1 MSTSRMLR
9 YVQFLSS
16 FDYIIVHRK
25 SENPAN
31 VDYLSINPLPLSIT
45 KINCID
51 DSQAYQLC
59 IINFISTETLTAEK
73 IKKETELDAELKK
86 IKYNIVIG
94 NTFHPTTM
102 LQGGILFRGIRV
114 ITPKSVQQEMLQQ
127 LHSTHIGIVKM
138 KAFLEI
144 FATGKI

>member
-1 MSTSRMLR
+1 M
-9 YVQFLSS
+9 QIQIIFLETHYHCPSLKS
-16 FDYIIVHRK
+16 IVLMI
-25 SENPAN
+25 P
-31 VDYLSINPLPLSIT
+31 
-45 KINCID
+45 
-51 DSQAYQLC
+51 QACQQC